1 LPAKTFPCKKSICL
15 QKKAFVYN
23 IFVPSILLK
32 ADVKAQQILIPS
44 FNFHV
49 LMPDASHFGEL
60 PYLIYLQKLQ
70 VDS

>member
-1 LPAKTFPCKKSICL
+1 LPAKKS
-15 QKKAFVYN
+15 FVYN
-23 IFVPSILLK
+23 SFVPAIFLK
-32 ADVKAQQILIPS
+32 ADVKAQQILIPN

-70 VDS
+70 LDS